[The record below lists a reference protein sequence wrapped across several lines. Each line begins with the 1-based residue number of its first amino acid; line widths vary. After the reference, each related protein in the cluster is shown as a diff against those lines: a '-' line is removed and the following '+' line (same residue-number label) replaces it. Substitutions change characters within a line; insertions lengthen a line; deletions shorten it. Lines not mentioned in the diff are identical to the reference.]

1 MGFLQALFLAGAA
14 SFAIPVVIH
23 LIFRTRKET
32 IVFPS
37 LRFLRESLLRESRR
51 LRLRDLILLLLRCL
65 ACILIALAFSRPFRE
80 GQLLAGSA
88 GQSRVDLIVV
98 LDDSPSL
105 NAQETVGTRWQTLTG
120 KVAALCSERQT
131 GDRVG
136 LILSSDPARAE
147 VELSE
152 NHSAVQSVLKGEKP
166 SCHRGDMAQ
175 ALRTALDL
183 LTTSDAPQRRVAV
196 LSDFQTTQL
205 DRGVWAEIAQ
215 TVTTAPRP
223 VLVEL
228 IPPVEEGER
237 RPSNLAL
244 TDVRAK
250 SDVWIAERPV
260 PFAIRIENFGS
271 GEVPN
276 LAVRLIGPDGQ
287 VLAQRTVGLSPRG
300 AAEIELGA
308 VFPIPGEIHGRVE
321 IDAHDAL
328 PDDDR
333 RLFAMRLRESV
344 KALVVEDQLRETD
357 TFLDQ
362 SYYLR
367 MALDPRA
374 RDADAAAATGQPVAI
389 VPSYVRLHTV
399 DAIGFTPS
407 VFEETDIV
415 FWTGLGT
422 LPVERLAK
430 FEDAVRAGR
439 NLVVFLDRAPGAI
452 LPALYTS
459 VLWNDGEGL
468 LPARPTGRYQ
478 GNLLAARYNGVD
490 AFDATHPV
498 FQLFTK
504 EMEHELRRPKFIHHV
519 VLNEQDLKAGRRPP
533 GAVLATFNN
542 GHPFLVE
549 RAFGKGRVLVF
560 PFSPRPEAGDL
571 VKRKV
576 FVPLIHQ
583 VVRYLAGVENPLRR
597 NVVVG
602 EPLILTEAGIAP
614 ETPVDLERPAPL
626 SDSLKLTAAESVTA
640 NTAGCYGLSF
650 RRGGLVQK
658 VFFTANLDP
667 RESDLVSEDISA
679 LRALFASTLSRDEA
693 DPGVRRRL
701 TDLSM
706 EERKAQAT
714 DWRLLLVAAAL
725 CLVLEIWVRDYWGN

>member
-14 SFAIPVVIH
+14 TFAIPVVIH

-32 IVFPS
+32 LVFS
-37 LRFLRESLLRESRR
+37 TLRFLRESLLRESRR
-51 LRLRDLILLLLRCL
+51 LRLRDLLLLLLRCL
-65 ACILIALAFSRPFRE
+65 ACILIALAFSRPYRE

-88 GQSRVDLIVV
+88 GQPRADLLIV

-105 NAQETVGTRWQTLTG
+105 NAQEGAGSRWQTLVG
-120 KVAALCSERQT
+120 KANALCRERQS

-136 LILSSDPARAE
+136 LIFSSDPARAE
-147 VELSE
+147 VELTG
-152 NHSAVQSVLKGEKP
+152 NFSAVEAALKREKP
-166 SCHRGDMAQ
+166 SFRRGDLAQ

-183 LTTSDAPQRRVAV
+183 LSGSDAPQRRVVV

-215 TVTTAPRP
+215 TAVAAARP
-223 VLVEL
+223 ALVEL
-228 IPPVEEGER
+228 IPPAEKGER
-237 RPSNLAL
+237 RPANLAV

-250 SDVWIAERPV
+250 SDVWIADRPV

-276 LAVRLIGPDGQ
+276 LAVRLTGPEGQ

-308 VFPIPGEIHGRVE
+308 VFPRPGEMHGRVE

-328 PDDDR
+328 PDDDC
-333 RLFAMRLRESV
+333 RLFATRLRESV

-389 VPSYVRLHTV
+389 VPSYVRVHTV
-399 DAIGFTPS
+399 DALGFIPS
-407 VFEETDIV
+407 AFEETDIV
-415 FWTGLGT
+415 FWVGLSA

-439 NLVVFLDRAPGAI
+439 NLVIFLDRAPGAI
-452 LPALYTS
+452 LPAFYTS
-459 VLWNDGEGL
+459 VLWKDGEGL
-468 LPARPTGRYQ
+468 LPARPTGRYE

-490 AFDATHPV
+490 AFDATHPI
-498 FQLFTK
+498 FQPFTK

-519 VLNEQDLKAGRRPP
+519 VLNAEDLKAGKRPA
-533 GAVLATFNN
+533 GTVLATFND

-560 PFSPRPEAGDL
+560 PFSPRPEASDL

-597 NVVVG
+597 NVIVG
-602 EPLILTEAGIAP
+602 EPLVLTEAGVAP

-626 SDSLKLTAAESVTA
+626 SDSLKLTAAENVTA
-640 NTAGCYGLSF
+640 DVAGLYGLSF
-650 RRGGLVQK
+650 KRGELVQK
-658 VFFTANLDP
+658 AFFSANLDP
-667 RESDLVSEDISA
+667 RESDLISEDISA
-679 LRALFASTLSRDEA
+679 LRALFASNLTRDEA
-693 DPGVRRRL
+693 DPVARRRL
-701 TDLSM
+701 ADLSM

-725 CLVLEIWVRDYWGN
+725 CLLLEIWVRDYWGN